1 VNEELLRQRMEDIE
15 RDRFRAVQRFE
26 EAKKLCLDMKEALV
40 ERQKK
45 ISFYRFWAIFA
56 TAFASILL
64 GFFFFFSFFPDCA
77 TVSFKGVNECLLNIV
92 STFRTDSKAGSP
104 LNSSIPDATEPL
116 VEIPVP
122 DATTDGCGHILQE
135 PSSADANLTNGSEN
149 LQGQDGSQAESSLQV
164 ENR

>member
-1 VNEELLRQRMEDIE
+1 MEDIE

-56 TAFASILL
+56 TTFASILL

-77 TVSFKGVNECLLNIV
+77 TVSFKGVNECLLSIA
-92 STFRTDSKAGSP
+92 SIFRMDSKAGS
-104 LNSSIPDATEPL
+104 LSNSSIPDATEQL
-116 VEIPVP
+116 AEIPVP
-122 DATTDGCGHILQE
+122 DATTNGYGRISQE

-149 LQGQDGSQAESSLQV
+149 LQGQDGSQAESSLQA
-164 ENR
+164 ESR